1 MKRHYYFLIALFLFI
16 FYSCKE
22 EGEKIIE
29 SDIVYAGVYEAS
41 YIHHEFNP
49 PLKIKTELDSVTW
62 FSSGKDSIDLDL
74 DGNFDL
80 IISVY
85 LHPNDTA
92 YEIGSKR
99 FFPSCRLLFKNN
111 FEVAIKGFQ
120 YACGHGIC
128 NYAPFIES
136 FEYNTDI
143 NHFEFDWYLGNENKT
158 LWLITPEGSGYP
170 RGWWYYANEEERY
183 IGIRIK
189 EQINTNTYRYR
200 YGWIK
205 VNAINRNDMS
215 VTEYALE
222 QAI

>member
-1 MKRHYYFLIALFLFI
+1 MNRQYYFLFI
-16 FYSCKE
+16 FLLFVFGSCRE
-22 EGEKIIE
+22 EGAKMIE
-29 SDIVYAGVYEAS
+29 NDIVYAGEYKAT
-41 YIHHEFNP
+41 YIHKEFNP
-49 PLKIKTELDSVTW
+49 PLKIKTELDSVTG
-62 FSSGKDSIDLDL
+62 FSSGKDSIDFDF
-74 DGNFDL
+74 DNNFDM

-92 YEIGSKR
+92 YEIGTKR
-99 FFPSCRLLFKNN
+99 FFPGCKLLFKNN

-120 YACGHGIC
+120 YACGHGVC
-128 NYAPFIES
+128 NYAPFIEA

-143 NHFEFDWYLGNENKT
+143 NHFEFEWYLGNENKT
-158 LWLITPEGSGYP
+158 LWLITPEGSGFP
-170 RGWWYYANEEERY
+170 RGWWYYANAEERY

-189 EQINTNTYRYR
+189 EQLDSRTYYYR

-205 VNAINRNDMS
+205 VNAINRTDMS